1 MKNLTEKIKGL
12 IQKFCTKE
20 VILYA
25 VFGVLT
31 TIINWG
37 TFAILTKA
45 FSNLDKNVANA
56 IAIIAAVLVAYITNK
71 DLVFH
76 SEAKGFNEKFK
87 EFLSNDLNTSNA
99 LTLLYDL
106 IKDTNVSSNTKLK
119 LIKSW
124 DSVLSLDLIKEKNID
139 EELLNKINEL
149 IEKRNIAKENRDYA
163 LADQIRDELKNM
175 NVVIKDTKEGTTFEI
190 L

>member
-45 FSNLDKNVANA
+45 FSNL
-56 IAIIAAVLVAYITNK
+56 
-71 DLVFH
+71 
-76 SEAKGFNEKFK
+76 EKMLQMQLLLLQQ
-87 EFLSNDLNTSNA
+87 FL
-99 LTLLYDL
+99 LLIL
-106 IKDTNVSSNTKLK
+106 PIK
-119 LIKSW
+119 I
-124 DSVLSLDLIKEKNID
+124 
-139 EELLNKINEL
+139 
-149 IEKRNIAKENRDYA
+149 
-163 LADQIRDELKNM
+163 
-175 NVVIKDTKEGTTFEI
+175 
-190 L
+190 

>member
-45 FSNLDKNVANA
+45 FSNLDKKCCKCNC
-56 IAIIAAVLVAYITNK
+56 YYC
-71 DLVFH
+71 
-76 SEAKGFNEKFK
+76 S
-87 EFLSNDLNTSNA
+87 SSCC
-99 LTLLYDL
+99 LY
-106 IKDTNVSSNTKLK
+106 
-119 LIKSW
+119 
-124 DSVLSLDLIKEKNID
+124 
-139 EELLNKINEL
+139 
-149 IEKRNIAKENRDYA
+149 Y
-163 LADQIRDELKNM
+163 Q
-175 NVVIKDTKEGTTFEI
+175 
-190 L
+190 

>member
-76 SEAKGFNEKFK
+76 SEAKVFNEK
-87 EFLSNDLNTSNA
+87 
-99 LTLLYDL
+99 
-106 IKDTNVSSNTKLK
+106 
-119 LIKSW
+119 W
-124 DSVLSLDLIKEKNID
+124 VL
-139 EELLNKINEL
+139 
-149 IEKRNIAKENRDYA
+149 
-163 LADQIRDELKNM
+163 Q
-175 NVVIKDTKEGTTFEI
+175 
-190 L
+190 

>member
-87 EFLSNDLNTSNA
+87 EFW
-99 LTLLYDL
+99 
-106 IKDTNVSSNTKLK
+106 KF
-119 LIKSW
+119 
-124 DSVLSLDLIKEKNID
+124 
-139 EELLNKINEL
+139 
-149 IEKRNIAKENRDYA
+149 IAGRA
-163 LADQIRDELKNM
+163 F
-175 NVVIKDTKEGTTFEI
+175 TI
-190 L
+190 LRP